1 MPMIKCGHFFKRF
14 LPTMKMTTYKLPL
27 AGFINA
33 TLVFFFTCL
42 LVLKHGYNYTPAIL
56 SLMGVIFFI
65 YRQLCKPKGNLTH
78 DGNEKWFVATLLFY
92 VLLFALSIL
101 YHQGKIREFDNPSR
115 ILFFLTLL
123 PLLAHYPIRFNW
135 LLHAIPWGSL
145 IAGITAIIHRFILN
159 YYMAFEYQ
167 MHIQS
172 GDIAMSLGMFS
183 LAISFYFFIKR
194 QYHFGALYF
203 VFSLMGVFASLLS
216 TARGG
221 WIGIPFVLLL
231 ILFAYRRYLS
241 KKFVA
246 GFFIVLALIVTTV
259 AMLPNTKIKERI
271 AAAEYDI
278 IAYFQQNN
286 GSTSVGARFDMWKS
300 VMLMTQEKPIFG
312 WGVQG
317 VSEKRKLQYEQGLIS
332 QYAAAFN
339 HAHNQYFDDL
349 SKRGALGLLALL
361 GVFLVPLRFFIWH
374 LKSVDLEL
382 KLVSLLGAVH
392 IVSVMF
398 YCFSQGFFSH
408 NSGNI
413 FYFFPVIVFYA
424 LVKQLS
430 AAAENRHE

>member
-1 MPMIKCGHFFKRF
+1 
-14 LPTMKMTTYKLPL
+14 
-27 AGFINA
+27 
-33 TLVFFFTCL
+33 
-42 LVLKHGYNYTPAIL
+42 
-56 SLMGVIFFI
+56 MGVGFFI
-65 YRQLCKPKGNLTH
+65 YRLIRKPNDNPGDTGS
-78 DGNEKWFVATLLFY
+78 DSVFIAALLFY
-92 VLLFALSIL
+92 VTLFSLSIL
-101 YHQGKIREFDNPSR
+101 YHHGKIREFDNPSR

-123 PLLAHYPIRFNW
+123 PLFARYPIRFHW

-145 IAGITAIIHRFILN
+145 IAGITAIIHRFVLH
-159 YYMAFEYQ
+159 YEMAFMYQ

-183 LAISFYFFIKR
+183 LAVTFYFFIRR
-194 QYHFGALYF
+194 QYRVGALYF
-203 VFSLMGVFASLLS
+203 AFSLMGVFASLLS

-221 WIGIPFVLLL
+221 WIGVPFVISL
-231 ILFAYRRYLS
+231 ILFAYHRALS
-241 KKFVA
+241 KKFFG
-246 GFFIVLALIVTTV
+246 GFFILLALIATTV

-278 IAYFQQNN
+278 TAYFQKNN

-300 VMLMTQEKPIFG
+300 AMLMAQEKPIFG

-317 VSEKRKLQYEQGLIS
+317 VTEKRKQQYEQGLIS
-332 QYAAAFN
+332 QYAASFN

-349 SKRGALGLLALL
+349 SKRGILGLLALL
-361 GVFLVPLRFFIWH
+361 GVFFVPLRFFMRH
-374 LKSVDLEL
+374 LKSTDAEL
-382 KLVSLLGAVH
+382 KLASLLGAVH

-424 LVKQLS
+424 LVKQLN
-430 AAAENRHE
+430 AEAENNRHA